1 MGGKYILEAT
11 GIDKAFSGVTV
22 LKGAELCIE
31 PGELHALMG
40 ENGAGKSTLMKIIMG
55 IYTKDAGKVVLDGK
69 EVEFKS
75 AREALDAGISMIHQE
90 LSPIPEMT
98 VAENVFLG
106 REQKKIKGLPFVD
119 KKQLNQKTQELLVE
133 YELDQYIKPTMK
145 MKNLNI
151 AQIQMMEIIK
161 AVSYNSKVIIMD
173 EPTVAVDPQSRNKIL
188 EGIQKLNEQGST
200 IIYTSH
206 YMEEVEQICT
216 RIAIM
221 DHGRVIASGTTEEL
235 KKMIKTGETITVEAI
250 LLEEKHL
257 QDIRNLSNVFDVHYE
272 NQILSLRCTG
282 AQHNLIRLLNYLQS
296 QDITFGRVFSELP
309 TLNDVFLEITG
320 KQLRD

>member
-106 REQKKIKGLPFVD
+106 SD
-119 KKQLNQKTQELLVE
+119 NQK
-133 YELDQYIKPTMK
+133 
-145 MKNLNI
+145 
-151 AQIQMMEIIK
+151 
-161 AVSYNSKVIIMD
+161 NSK
-173 EPTVAVDPQSRNKIL
+173 
-188 EGIQKLNEQGST
+188 
-200 IIYTSH
+200 
-206 YMEEVEQICT
+206 
-216 RIAIM
+216 
-221 DHGRVIASGTTEEL
+221 
-235 KKMIKTGETITVEAI
+235 KTGRIEIPGHSTDFQF
-250 LLEEKHL
+250 LMNK
-257 QDIRNLSNVFDVHYE
+257 
-272 NQILSLRCTG
+272 
-282 AQHNLIRLLNYLQS
+282 
-296 QDITFGRVFSELP
+296 ELHIQ
-309 TLNDVFLEITG
+309 N
-320 KQLRD
+320 K